1 MIRPMTM
8 RILPAWLLAVP
19 FLAVSF
25 LAVPFSMAAHV
36 GSPDIFFEGD
46 AGAYKL
52 YVTIRPPQIVP
63 GVAEIEIRSLSPG
76 VRQVHIVPL
85 RLAQRGEQLSPVPD
99 LAHAAKEDPQF
110 YTGTLWLM
118 ASGSWKVQVDVD
130 GDRGRGSLSV
140 PVPALSARVLTM
152 QKSDGLILLPLGL
165 LLCIGMV
172 SIVGASV
179 REAKL
184 EPGAAPSVS
193 RVRRSRIVMAATAL
207 LLGGVMWGGNR
218 WWDSEAGGYRRY
230 VFKPLQL
237 QASVAEGR
245 LPLSLQLRL
254 QDPGWM
260 NRKTDDLLP
269 DHGHLMHLY
278 VLRIPGMD
286 LVWHLH
292 PELTPDGTFSQVL
305 PQMPTGRYALYG
317 DIVHANGLG
326 ETATAEMQ
334 LPEIAGQPLTGDDS
348 AGAGPAVVKA
358 DYNRSVTPLSDGFQM
373 VWDREKAPLRA
384 RQPYLFRFRA
394 EDAAGHPAP
403 DMQLYMGMPGHA
415 AFVSADRSVFAHVH
429 PSGSVPM
436 AALGLTQSGT
446 QPDNPHA
453 GHLMMQS
460 GPPAEVSFPYGF
472 PKPGPYRIYVQ
483 VKRAGHIV
491 TGVFDA
497 NVEN

>member
-1 MIRPMTM
+1 
-8 RILPAWLLAVP
+8 
-19 FLAVSF
+19 
-25 LAVPFSMAAHV
+25 MAAHV
-36 GSPDIFFEGD
+36 GSPDVFFEGD
-46 AGAYKL
+46 AGPYKL
-52 YVTIRPPQIVP
+52 LVTIRPPQVVP
-63 GVAEIEIRSLSPG
+63 GVAEIEIRSLSPDA
-76 VRQVHIVPL
+76 RQIHIVPL
-85 RLAQRGEQLSPVPD
+85 RLAQPGVQLGPVPD
-99 LAHAAKEDPQF
+99 LARPAREDPQY

-118 ASGSWKVQVDVD
+118 ATGSWKVQVDVD

-140 PVPALSARVLTM
+140 PVAALSTRVLTM

-165 LLCIGMV
+165 LLCFGIV

-179 REAKL
+179 REASL
-184 EPGAAPSVS
+184 EPGAATSAA
-193 RVRRSRIVMAATAL
+193 RVRRSRLAMAATAAL
-207 LLGGVMWGGNR
+207 MTGVLWAGNQ
-218 WWDSEAGGYRRY
+218 WWDSEAGWYRRY

-237 QASVAEGR
+237 QASVAGGTSVPANLE
-245 LPLSLQLRL
+245 LRL
-254 QDPGWM
+254 DDPGWL

-278 VLRIPGMD
+278 VLRIPEMD
-286 LVWHLH
+286 RVWHLH
-292 PELTPDGTFSQVL
+292 PERAPDGTFSQPL
-305 PQMPTGRYALYG
+305 PAMPAGRYALYG

-348 AGAGPAVVKA
+348 AGAALPVAKA

-384 RQPYLFRFRA
+384 RRSYLFRFRV
-394 EDAAGHPAP
+394 EDPAGHPAP

-436 AALGLTQSGT
+436 AALGLTQ
-446 QPDNPHA
+446 PDNPHA
-453 GHLMMQS
+453 GHMMQS
-460 GPPAEVSFPYGF
+460 VMMPSGPPSEVSFPYGF
-472 PKPGPYRIYVQ
+472 PKPGRYRIYVQ

-491 TGVFDA
+491 TGIFDA